1 MHHVDPMLIFG
12 IVFLL
17 AGGVGVFFLR
27 RFRDQ
32 LHAMIGT
39 ETWAI
44 EELEQQKRAA
54 QEVVG
59 EGEFRQQ
66 AEVVGV
72 AHPRP
77 EGLIVSE
84 GSGTECVWFHYQ
96 VEIEFRE
103 EYWDNEGRR
112 KTRKR
117 TETVHDNVSHEG
129 YALRDDNGQLIGI
142 DPNGA
147 PPDRP
152 EQTLDRFDPR
162 EREQPEVFG
171 VKLPKFLDSSNIIG
185 HHHKEWVIRPEQ
197 RLYVLGEAHDKIGP
211 LVVAKPPKGSFVIS
225 TRSEEELRADRRT
238 RHKWLR
244 AGVLAGVP
252 LGIALIVAG
261 VLK

>member
-211 LVVAKPPKGSFVIS
+211 LVMAKPPQGHFIIS
-225 TRSEEELRADRRT
+225 TRSEQELRRDRERK
-238 RHKWLR
+238 HWWLR
-244 AGVLAGVP
+244 LGTIAALVAGPV
-252 LGIALIVAG
+252 LIVVG
-261 VLK
+261 LVR